1 MALES
6 KVDAFCIL
14 FCVFVCPV
22 VFGMYV
28 VYLFSFCASSV
39 LFASLVVC
47 DLFGLLLYLDVLR
60 NVYVVYL

>member
-28 VYLFSFCASSV
+28 VYLFCFCASSV